1 MENRT
6 KYPDTT
12 TTSKEVFAKNLKHL
26 IKQNRMNYREF
37 ADKIGMKYTTV
48 LDWVNGRTYPRIDK
62 LDEIA
67 TFFNL
72 DKGDLIEELKFFR
85 LVSIDLKKFI
95 ESSIQTLES
104 VKDTKYD
111 EYPLEPHN
119 KKFLINTLKQ
129 IDLVLQDEVRQSK
142 KRKALETFNT
152 SFMKSQDEEIEL

>member
-1 MENRT
+1 MKKLT
-6 KYPDTT
+6 KYPDVTT
-12 TTSKEVFAKNLKHL
+12 ISKEVFAKNLKHL
-26 IKQNRMNYREF
+26 IKQKGMNYREF

-67 TFFNL
+67 TFFKL

-104 VKDTKYD
+104 VKDAKYD

-119 KKFLINTLKQ
+119 KKFLINALKQ
-129 IDLVLQDEVRQSK
+129 IDLVLQDEVKQAK

-152 SFMKSQDEEIEL
+152 SFMNSNDEEIEL